1 MLCGVPDLKRPSH
14 SVNISAFPGFHKV
27 NNNIRGS
34 LFCDLFLLQLL
45 GENSNPQALENGQ
58 KRWTSCFDVWGGL
71 KNEEGDILDFV
82 WSLDEE
88 SLCYL
93 LVLAEDSIIFYLF
106 VIFNTLE
113 STVTRL
119 SAHSIECIH
128 GNALQLLCV
137 YLDVKHLWPSFTAPC
152 YLVFQTCNSIYLSL
166 IHQVLL
172 TTVQFLP
179 SFYFARKCHRRTV
192 FAKPW

>member
-1 MLCGVPDLKRPSH
+1 M
-14 SVNISAFPGFHKV
+14 
-27 NNNIRGS
+27 
-34 LFCDLFLLQLL
+34 
-45 GENSNPQALENGQ
+45 
-58 KRWTSCFDVWGGL
+58 
-71 KNEEGDILDFV
+71 DFV

-137 YLDVKHLWPSFTAPC
+137 YLDVKHL
-152 YLVFQTCNSIYLSL
+152 
-166 IHQVLL
+166 
-172 TTVQFLP
+172 
-179 SFYFARKCHRRTV
+179 
-192 FAKPW
+192 